1 MGTPGIGFECP
12 DGGEPSGIYDVGWE
26 GWGRGCRSVIRRM
39 RCLQGPGLR
48 ASGRSRK
55 GRMDRRAGGGRRRE
69 DGEDTGR
76 VRRTRAR
83 RLPAWALNRGRVK
96 AGAAPAPLQVA
107 WAHRPL
113 PLKVLAVHG
122 PSCQGAAPDPIP
134 ALT

>member
-1 MGTPGIGFECP
+1 MGAWVQKCDQKDEMPARPGVAGVWTLTQGQ
-12 DGGEPSGIYDVGWE
+12 DGQKSW
-26 GWGRGCRSVIRRM
+26 
-39 RCLQGPGLR
+39 
-48 ASGRSRK
+48 
-55 GRMDRRAGGGRRRE
+55 RRE

-134 ALT
+134 ALI